1 MVYGGLRCSSLSLS
15 PAPELPREPALKVP
29 QLSNDVLYLG
39 LSCFTTSVCRA
50 SCARERRQVKSSLC
64 FLCSILYNYP
74 IFVSSIP
81 QLRNLRL
88 WEALFSSEQER
99 IHSGSLLLTT
109 GLSSIRPLFVLQPGS
124 ICRKCASYS
133 RDIPWVLAPCDTLPA
148 LTAVLYR
155 DHPAT
160 EVYVTGTFDDWKKT
174 EKLEKTG
181 DSFEKKVVLADISS
195 KIFYKFVVDGE
206 WIIDHTAPK
215 EADENGNENNVLTPE
230 RILSE
235 APATTAIMS
244 SAAPD
249 STTAALA
256 AEVPLE
262 KKEKATDTSEADVK
276 NEKVAEPEKSDVPGA
291 FPETPAAELNDG
303 GAFSVNPLPAAAGAV
318 NPITLAPGE
327 KVPEGL
333 AAESTVSNVKL
344 DPESYEKSD
353 EIPVSTTAALAAG
366 APIESKV
373 PEIVKE
379 SQEKAHF
386 DPEASAVP
394 QEVEEKAAVE
404 KELLEKVK
412 EAPSTS
418 EGTAGE
424 GTEKTE
430 DAVTPG
436 EATAAVVAS
445 VTAAAGAAA
454 GAAITGSIAA
464 KDVAADKTQ
473 DAVATAQ
480 TTATSAAAELPD
492 SVKEQLPESIQSAI
506 DTTQKEEVREGVSPE
521 VPAEVKESITEAE
534 KSPEAAANTEAVEEK
549 KAVEAELLSEVKP
562 VDSAANGEPRE
573 EVSSEIPATVKESI
587 AESGRSPEA
596 ATNTEAVEEKK
607 AVETELLQE
616 VKPAE
621 AIGES
626 AQQNAPVTT
635 EAPEAKETP
644 ALAVPA
650 TTEDPST
657 SVAAATTE
665 TPAIAAS
672 EQDTATKETSDAP
685 VATETPA
692 VEATEPAEQKA
703 TNGAKPAEATTP
715 SSSKASDSPATGEK
729 KKKNRLSAMFGKVK
743 AKLSH
748 KN

>member
-1 MVYGGLRCSSLSLS
+1 M
-15 PAPELPREPALKVP
+15 PLPVEANV
-29 QLSNDVLYLG
+29 SDN
-39 LSCFTTSVCRA
+39 A
-50 SCARERRQVKSSLC
+50 SQQASKQAH
-64 FLCSILYNYP
+64 Y
-74 IFVSSIP
+74 
-81 QLRNLRL
+81 
-88 WEALFSSEQER
+88 
-99 IHSGSLLLTT
+99 SGT
-109 GLSSIRPLFVLQPGS
+109 G
-124 ICRKCASYS
+124 
-133 RDIPWVLAPCDTLPA
+133 IPWA
-148 LTAVLYR
+148 LHACM
-155 DHPAT
+155 
-160 EVYVTGTFDDWKKT
+160 G
-174 EKLEKTG
+174 
-181 DSFEKKVVLADISS
+181 
-195 KIFYKFVVDGE
+195 FVVDGE

-230 RILSE
+230 RIVSE

-262 KKEKATDTSEADVK
+262 KKEEATDKGEADVK
-276 NEKVAEPEKSDVPGA
+276 DEKVAEAEKSDVPGA
-291 FPETPAAELNDG
+291 FPETPATELNDE

-333 AAESTVSNVKL
+333 AAESTISNVKL
-344 DPESYEKSD
+344 DPDSYEKSD
-353 EIPVSTTAALAAG
+353 EIPGGVPVTISSAAPVSTTAALAAD

-373 PEIVKE
+373 PEVVKE
-379 SQEKAHF
+379 SQEKAHV

-394 QEVEEKAAVE
+394 EEVEEKAAVE

-418 EGTAGE
+418 EGTAGK

-430 DAVTPG
+430 DVVTPG

-445 VTAAAGAAA
+445 VTAAASAAA
-454 GAAITGSIAA
+454 GAAIAGAIAA

-480 TTATSAAAELPD
+480 TTATSAAAQLPD
-492 SVKEQLPESIQSAI
+492 SVKEQLPEPVQSAI
-506 DTTQKEEVREGVSPE
+506 ETTQKEEVREEVSPE
-521 VPAEVKESITEAE
+521 VPAEVKESITESGQ
-534 KSPEAAANTEAVEEK
+534 SPEAAANTEAVEEK

-573 EVSSEIPATVKESI
+573 EVSSEIPAAVKESI

-596 ATNTEAVEEKK
+596 AANTEAVEEKK
-607 AVETELLQE
+607 AVEAELLEE

-626 AQQNAPVTT
+626 AQENAPATT
-635 EAPEAKETP
+635 EAPEAKESP

-650 TTEDPST
+650 TTEAPST

-692 VEATEPAEQKA
+692 VEASEPAEQKA
-703 TNGAKPAEATTP
+703 TNGAKPAEDTTP
-715 SSSKASDSPATGEK
+715 SSSKASDSPVTGEK